1 MSVFFLREMK
11 FRDCL
16 VGIILSILSLSFNH
30 LEGQGRP
37 RNSKQ
42 YNQQFTH
49 PKFEFPSFNASQKW
63 ADSLLKTLSF
73 KQMVGQTLM
82 IPAWSRSLKTD
93 TNIIKAIKNQEVG
106 GIIFFQGSPY
116 AQAYLQNYYQQLSK
130 LPLLI
135 SIDGEWGLSMR
146 LNQVKKFPFQMT
158 LAASKDPLFCYH
170 VGYAIGLQCRR
181 MGVFLNYAPDVDVNT
196 NPENPII
203 GFRSLGDNPETISLL
218 AKEISRGMEDAGVYS
233 CAKHFPGHGNTKTD
247 SHKELPIVDH
257 NEESLEFE
265 IEPFIKMIDQ
275 NVKSIMIGHLCV
287 PFLDSTAN
295 LPASLS
301 RKIVNDLLINK
312 LNYNGLIIT
321 DALNM
326 KGITSHYK
334 PEIAAVKALI
344 AGNDILCFPENLE
357 AILQK
362 AVEYKDSGLL
372 DSVQIARSVRKILI
386 AKHQL
391 KLNENRYVETEN
403 LQKDL
408 DAIFT
413 DFEKNVSKN
422 STNLRKSPDE
432 YARKSVLVLNNHT
445 LPLTQHTTSVI
456 NVLTYGADIP
466 YEFLNQISNYHKFN
480 WIKFDG
486 TNTQLDSV
494 LNLRKI
500 NIKSSPLIVV
510 NSSQPLWGE
519 RSRRMSTNLDL
530 FFKRDSL
537 PLNTVLVQLGNLYAI
552 KNLPKKYTVVIG
564 HENGDAFQ
572 RACADLIF
580 GEFQATAIL
589 PAKIS
594 ETWTTKDL
602 SQLPEVNKY
611 FPYTHPQELGF
622 KYRDQIQTKNYLNSL
637 IEKNVATAIQ
647 LLVLKNGQVI
657 NEFNV
662 GYNPTDSMGK
672 ILQKPIGGEHIFD
685 LASITKVASTT
696 LAMMKLYDKIKYKL
710 HVPIKK
716 YWEDAEKYPWG
727 ILSIEDFLTHRSGLP
742 AFLPLTEKIKKD
754 NTLKISNT
762 YKIVIDTINSDT
774 QFFTLQLS
782 DSCFIEKR
790 FSDSVWKW
798 TTTTQPNNVYT
809 YKYSD
814 LNMIILAKWIEHV
827 TQMPLDSFVE
837 THFYK
842 PMGLTKLT
850 YKPLE
855 KGLRKFV
862 LPSGIDTI
870 WPRRTIRGI
879 VHDPSAALL
888 GGVSGNAGLFGNSR
902 DLAKIMQMLI
912 DEGEFQGKQYL
923 SSSTIKLFTRTHYN
937 KLYPNNYRGL
947 GFDKPNGYPNHQKSA
962 PGSSGH
968 VSASNIFDDAPESL
982 FGHSGFTGTWAW
994 ADPDKDLVFIF
1005 LSNRTYPNDHNTTL
1019 IKEGI
1024 RGKLLKMYYDDLE

>member
-1 MSVFFLREMK
+1 MRFKYCIF
-11 FRDCL
+11 C
-16 VGIILSILSLSFNH
+16 IILFSYNLSFNY

-37 RNSKQ
+37 RSSKQ

-49 PKFEFPSFNASQKW
+49 PKFDYPSLKASERW
-63 ADSLLKTLSF
+63 ADSLLSTLNF
-73 KQMVGQTLM
+73 KQLIGQTLM
-82 IPAWSRSLKTD
+82 IPAWSRSLKSDSIVT
-93 TNIIKAIKNQEVG
+93 KAIQNQEVG

-116 AQAYLQNYYQQLSK
+116 AQAYLQNFYQQSSK
-130 LPLLI
+130 IPLLI

-158 LAASKDPLFCYH
+158 LAASKDPLYCYH

-181 MGVFLNYAPDVDVNT
+181 MGVFLNYAPDVDVNI

-203 GFRSLGDNPETISLL
+203 GFRSFGDNPETISLL

-233 CAKHFPGHGNTKTD
+233 CAKHFPGHGNTKAD
-247 SHKELPIVDH
+247 SHKELPVVSH
-257 NEESLEFE
+257 NDESLEKE
-265 IEPFIKMIDQ
+265 IEPFINMIDQ
-275 NVKSIMIGHLCV
+275 NVKSIMIGHLCI
-287 PFLDSTAN
+287 PFLDSTPN

-312 LNYNGLIIT
+312 LNYNGLVIT

-326 KGITSHYK
+326 KGITSIYK
-334 PEIAAVKALI
+334 PEIAAMKALI

-362 AVEYKDSGLL
+362 AKEFKDSGWI
-372 DSVQIARSVRKILI
+372 DSQQIANSVRKILI

-391 KLNENRYVETEN
+391 KLHENRFVETEN

-408 DAIFT
+408 DEIFAN
-413 DFEKNVSKN
+413 FEKNVAGT
-422 STNLRKSPDE
+422 STNQRKNTDE
-432 YARKSVLVLNNHT
+432 YARKSVLVLNNKG
-445 LPLTQHTTSVI
+445 LPLTQHTKKTI
-456 NVLTYGADIP
+456 NVISYGTDVP
-466 YEFLNQISNYHKFN
+466 VEFINQVSDYHKIN

-486 TNTQLDSV
+486 TNAQLDS
-494 LNLRKI
+494 NLKQRKI
-500 NIKSSPLIVV
+500 NILAAPLIVV

-530 FFKRDSL
+530 FFKRDTL
-537 PLNTVLVQLGNLYAI
+537 PEQTILVQLGNLYAI
-552 KNLPKKYTVVIG
+552 KNLPKKYTVIIG
-564 HENGDAFQ
+564 HENGESFQ
-572 RACADLIF
+572 RASADLIF
-580 GEFQATAIL
+580 GEFASTAVL

-594 ETWTTKDL
+594 ETWTSSDL
-602 SQLPEVNKY
+602 STLPKPHKY
-611 FPYTHPQELGF
+611 FNFVHPQEAGF
-622 KYRDQIQTKNYLNSL
+622 KQRVEDQLQTFNYLNSL
-637 IEKNVATAIQ
+637 IDKKVATAIQ
-647 LLVLKNGQVI
+647 FLVLKNGQVI

-662 GYNPTDSMGK
+662 GYNPVDSGGK
-672 ILQKPIGGEHIFD
+672 IIKKPITSEHIFD

-696 LAMMKLYDKIKYKL
+696 LAMMKLYDKMKYKL

-727 ILSIEDFLTHRSGLP
+727 VLSIEDFLTHRSGLP
-742 AFLPLTEKIKKD
+742 AFLPLTDKIKKD
-754 NTLKISNT
+754 STLKISKS
-762 YKIVIDTINSDT
+762 YKILIDTVKKDT
-774 QFFTLQLS
+774 QFYTLQLG

-790 FSDSVWKW
+790 YTDSVWKW
-798 TTTTQPNNVYT
+798 TTQTQPNNVYT

-827 TQMPLDSFVE
+827 AKMPIDSFVE
-837 THFYK
+837 MHFYK

-850 YKPLE
+850 YKPIE
-855 KGLRKFV
+855 KGLKQFI
-862 LPSGIDTI
+862 LPSGIDLI
-870 WPRRTIRGI
+870 WPRGTIRGI
-879 VHDPSAALL
+879 VHDPSASLL

-902 DLAKIMQMLI
+902 DLAKIMQMLL
-912 DEGEFQGKQYL
+912 DEGEFQDKQYI
-923 SSSTIKLFTRTHYN
+923 SASTIKLFTRTHYN
-937 KLYPNNYRGL
+937 KLYPSNYRGL
-947 GFDKPNGYPNHQKSA
+947 GFDKPNGYPNHLKSA
-962 PGSSGH
+962 PVSSGH
-968 VSASNIFDDAPESL
+968 ITASNIFDDAPESI

-1005 LSNRTYPNDHNTTL
+1005 LSNRTYPNDANTTL